1 MMNLEKGVVTLSFDC
16 EAKWGMADLDLDWKN
31 QLTDKNLTEAYEYI
45 LDTLKKYNIP
55 SSFAF
60 VGGMT
65 ETKDNFL
72 NKTEQLLNNK
82 NHEKWLAPVF
92 KAAQNND
99 EGWFLPHILDL
110 CRRDEI
116 HEIASHGYT
125 HIPFG
130 TLSIE
135 ELNLEMQLIQDWSK
149 SKEINCKTIIYPRN
163 EIRFNELLINYDIHL
178 YRNSPKL
185 FHKKYFPK
193 YINTFFEE
201 LNIFKK
207 SELLNLSKGLP
218 GGVFINW
225 KYGPR
230 RLIPNSISSIRYESI
245 LNDAVRKKNVAHFWT
260 HPHNFIT
267 APESRRIFEKL
278 CKSIERKVNA
288 NQLIVKR
295 QVDFI

>member
-1 MMNLEKGVVTLSFDC
+1 MINSEKGIVTLSFDC
-16 EAKWGMADLDLDWKN
+16 EAKWGMADLDLEWKN
-31 QLTDKNLTEAYEYI
+31 QLTDDNLTEVYKYI

-65 ETKDNFL
+65 ESKDNFL
-72 NKTEQLLNNK
+72 SKAEQLLANK
-82 NHEKWLAPVF
+82 NHEKWLLPIF
-92 KAAQNND
+92 KAAQDKD

-110 CRRDEI
+110 CRRDEM

-130 TLSIE
+130 NLSIE
-135 ELNLEMQLIQDWSK
+135 EVNLEMQLIQDWSK

-163 EIRFNELLINYDIHL
+163 EIRFNELLINYNIYL
-178 YRNSPKL
+178 YRNSPNL

-193 YINTFFEE
+193 YINTCLEE
-201 LNIFKK
+201 FNIFKK
-207 SELLNLSKGLP
+207 SESLNLAKGLP

-230 RLIPNSISSIRYESI
+230 RLIPNLISSIRYESI
-245 LNDAVRKKNVAHFWT
+245 LNDAVKKKNVAHFWT

-267 APESRRIFEKL
+267 APDSKIIFEKL
-278 CKSIERKVNA
+278 CKSIKRKVDA
-288 NQLIVKR
+288 SQLIVKR

>member
-1 MMNLEKGVVTLSFDC
+1 MINSEKGVVTLSFDC
-16 EAKWGMADLDLDWKN
+16 EAKWGLADLDLEWKN
-31 QLTDKNLTEAYEYI
+31 QLTDDNLTEAYKYI
-45 LDTLKKYNIP
+45 LDTLKRYNIP

-65 ETKDNFL
+65 ESKDNFL
-72 NKTEQLLNNK
+72 SKAEQLLTNK
-82 NHEKWLAPVF
+82 NHEKWLLPIF
-92 KAAQNND
+92 KAAQDKD

-110 CRRDEI
+110 CRRDKM

-130 TLSIE
+130 NLSIE
-135 ELNLEMQLIQDWSK
+135 EVNLEMQLIQDWSK

-163 EIRFNELLINYDIHL
+163 EIRFNELLISYNIYL
-178 YRNSPKL
+178 YRNSPNL

-193 YINTFFEE
+193 YINTCFEE
-201 LNIFKK
+201 FNIFKK
-207 SELLNLSKGLP
+207 SESLNLAKGLP

-230 RLIPNSISSIRYESI
+230 RLIPNLISSIRYESI
-245 LNDAVRKKNVAHFWT
+245 LNDAVKKKNVAHFWT

-267 APESRRIFEKL
+267 APDSKIIFEKL
-278 CKSIERKVNA
+278 CKSIKRKVDA
-288 NQLIVKR
+288 SQLIVKR

>member
-1 MMNLEKGVVTLSFDC
+1 MMNLKKGIVTLSFDC
-16 EAKWGMADLDLDWKN
+16 EAKWGMADLDLEWKN

-116 HEIASHGYT
+116 HEIAEDHLCCGSA
-125 HIPFG
+125 G
-130 TLSIE
+130 TYNLLQPEIAAGLRDRKIGNIE
-135 ELNLEMQLIQDWSK
+135 ATDARVVATGNIGCITQLQTGTTLPVVHTVQLLDWATGGPKPDTLLE
-149 SKEINCKTIIYPRN
+149 
-163 EIRFNELLINYDIHL
+163 F
-178 YRNSPKL
+178 
-185 FHKKYFPK
+185 
-193 YINTFFEE
+193 
-201 LNIFKK
+201 
-207 SELLNLSKGLP
+207 
-218 GGVFINW
+218 
-225 KYGPR
+225 
-230 RLIPNSISSIRYESI
+230 
-245 LNDAVRKKNVAHFWT
+245 
-260 HPHNFIT
+260 
-267 APESRRIFEKL
+267 
-278 CKSIERKVNA
+278 
-288 NQLIVKR
+288 
-295 QVDFI
+295 

>member
-1 MMNLEKGVVTLSFDC
+1 MINSEKGVVTLSFDC
-16 EAKWGMADLDLDWKN
+16 EAKWGMADLDLEWKN
-31 QLTDKNLTEAYEYI
+31 QLTDDNLTEVYKYI

-65 ETKDNFL
+65 ESKDNFL
-72 NKTEQLLNNK
+72 SKAEQLLTNK
-82 NHEKWLAPVF
+82 NHEKWLLPIF
-92 KAAQNND
+92 KAAQDKD

-110 CRRDEI
+110 CRRDEM

-130 TLSIE
+130 NLSIE
-135 ELNLEMQLIQDWSK
+135 EVNLEMQLIQDWSK

-163 EIRFNELLINYDIHL
+163 EIRFNELLINYNIYL
-178 YRNSPKL
+178 YRNSPNL

-193 YINTFFEE
+193 YINTCLEE
-201 LNIFKK
+201 FNIFKK
-207 SELLNLSKGLP
+207 SESLNLAKGLP

-230 RLIPNSISSIRYESI
+230 RLIPNLISSIRYESI
-245 LNDAVRKKNVAHFWT
+245 LNDAVKKKNVAHFWT

-267 APESRRIFEKL
+267 APDSKIIFEKL
-278 CKSIERKVNA
+278 CKSIKRKVDA
-288 NQLIVKR
+288 SQLIVKR